1 MAQDI
6 RKLFETEEKVSNQKM
21 SQGHEARF
29 LEKLDREIPEVKQT
43 SKSWSW
49 MQIAASMVVLFGLT
63 LGAFKFF
70 NQDPADTPLKVVET
84 PTKSLGDV
92 VPDLKKV
99 EDYYVANINFE
110 LSKMKPTPETKEL
123 FDGFLERLEELN
135 KEYQA
140 VSEEVVKS
148 GPDELTVDALINNL
162 KLRLD
167 LLYRLKEK
175 LNELNSVNQT
185 PEII

>member
-6 RKLFETEEKVSNQKM
+6 RKLFEAEEKVSKQKM

-29 LEKLDREIPEVKQT
+29 LEKLDRDLPEVKQS
-43 SKSWSW
+43 SKAWSW
-49 MQIAASMVVLFGLT
+49 MQIAASLIVLLGLSFGAL
-63 LGAFKFF
+63 KFF
-70 NQDPADTPLKVVET
+70 NQDNSDTPVKVADTS
-84 PTKSLGDV
+84 TKSLEDV

-110 LSKMKPTPETKEL
+110 LSKIKPTPETKEL
-123 FDGFLERLEELN
+123 FDSFLERLEELN

-140 VSEEVVKS
+140 VSDEVVKS

-167 LLYRLKEK
+167 LLNRLKGK
-175 LNELNSVNQT
+175 LKELNTSNQS